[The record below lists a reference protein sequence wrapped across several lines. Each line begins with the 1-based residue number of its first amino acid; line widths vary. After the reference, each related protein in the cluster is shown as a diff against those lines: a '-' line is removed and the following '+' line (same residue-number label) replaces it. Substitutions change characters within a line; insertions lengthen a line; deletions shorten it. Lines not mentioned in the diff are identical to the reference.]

1 MKKLLSIALCL
12 CIALC
17 GLVFASAESEPVVYR
32 TLYSG
37 EIATLNYLITSTTN
51 DFTVSANVID
61 TLVEHDRYGNLVPC
75 LAESWTLS
83 EDGLTWTFN
92 LRKGVKWVTSTG
104 EYYADVTAYDFVT
117 AAEYILNAQHASATA
132 SLLYGCIAG
141 AKEYFNSTSAPKEG
155 EAAPEPMDFADVGV
169 KALDE
174 YTVAYTTTEPV
185 PYFLTML
192 DYVCYMPVNAAFLEE
207 KGDDFGLITSET
219 NLLYCGAYVISELKP
234 QEKRIYT
241 KNESYWD
248 KDNVFIDVIDQTY
261 NTQASI
267 IAPAMYLKGEIDAA
281 DIDSKL
287 AAEWLSDPETA
298 DMIHPVRQFGQY
310 SYFWAFNFDPNFDE
324 EYEPENWRI
333 AVNNEAFRLSFAYA
347 LDRVKAKT
355 VIEPENPEDLL
366 WSTIMP
372 AGICVV
378 DNKDYTELEEFDGI
392 ISEPDFDLALY
403 YKEKAVAELTELGA
417 TFPIKVLNCYPAS
430 SSSQADESVVV
441 KQQLEEVLGTDYIEI
456 INYPGPATGFL
467 SAIRRTGKYGFMRC
481 NWGLDFD
488 DPVNLT
494 EPFNEG
500 NNYNFYINATDPALM
515 NEDGELEYF
524 VLLNAAKAM
533 PGSDMLAR
541 YKSFAAAE
549 AYLIN
554 HAIVIPY
561 GSNSGGY
568 TASRL
573 NPFEGQFGATGLASC
588 RFKGQHLL
596 DKPMSTDEYY
606 DAYDQWLEEK
616 AALAQ

>member
-1 MKKLLSIALCL
+1 MKKLLSLTLCL

-17 GLVFASAESEPVVYR
+17 GLVFAVAEEAPTVYR
-32 TLYSG
+32 TLYDG
-37 EIATLNYLITSTTN
+37 EISTLNYLTTSTTN

-61 TLVEHDRYGNLVPC
+61 TLVEHDRYGNIVPC
-75 LAESWTLS
+75 LAESWTTS

-132 SLLYGCIAG
+132 WILRDYLAG
-141 AKEYFNSTSAPKEG
+141 AKDYYNSTKSPKEG
-155 EAAPEPMDFADVGV
+155 EAAPEPVDFAEVGV
-169 KALDE
+169 KALDD
-174 YTVAYTTTEPV
+174 YTIAYTTKEPC

-192 DYVCYMPVNAAFLEE
+192 DYICYMPVNAAFLAE
-207 KGDDFGLITSET
+207 KGDDFGVANSET
-219 NLLYCGAYVISELKP
+219 NLLYCGPFILSELKP
-234 QEKRIYT
+234 QESRVYT
-241 KNESYWD
+241 KNASYWD
-248 KDNVFIDVIDQTY
+248 KDNVFIDRIEQTY
-261 NTQASI
+261 NSQASI
-267 IAPAMYLKGEIDAA
+267 ISPAMYLNGEIDAA
-281 DIDSKL
+281 SIDSKI

-324 EYEPENWRI
+324 EYEPENWKL

-347 LDRVKAKT
+347 LDRLKAKT

-372 AGICVV
+372 EGICSI
-378 DNKDYTELEEFDGI
+378 DGTDYTELTEFDGI
-392 ISEPDFDLALY
+392 IAEPSNDLALY

-417 TFPIKVLNCYPAS
+417 TFPIKVLNSYPSS

-441 KQQLEEVLGTDYIEI
+441 KQQLEEVLGTDYIEV
-456 INYPGPATGFL
+456 INYPGPANNFL

-494 EPFNEG
+494 EPFDED
-500 NNYNFYINATDPALM
+500 NNYNFFINATDPALLT
-515 NEDGELEYF
+515 EDGELEYF

-533 PGSDMLAR
+533 PGTDMLAR
-541 YKSFAAAE
+541 YQAFAIAE

-573 NPFEGQFGATGLASC
+573 NPFEGQFSATGLASC
-588 RFKGQHLL
+588 RYKGMHVL

-616 AALAQ
+616 AAAVQ

>member
-1 MKKLLSIALCL
+1 MKKLLSLALCL

-17 GLVFASAESEPVVYR
+17 GIVFASAESEPVVYR

-37 EIATLNYLITSTTN
+37 EISTLNYLTTSTTN

-61 TLVEHDRYGNLVPC
+61 TLVEHDRYGNIVPC
-75 LAESWTLS
+75 LAESWTTS

-104 EYYADVTAYDFVT
+104 EYYADVSAYDFIT
-117 AAEYILNAQHASATA
+117 AAKYILNAENASSTA
-132 SLLYGCIAG
+132 WILTDYILG
-141 AKEYFNSTSAPKEG
+141 ADEYNDSTKAPEEG
-155 EAAPEPMDFADVGV
+155 KAAPEPVDFEEVGI

-174 YTVAYTTTEPV
+174 YTIAYTTFEPC

-192 DYVCYMPVNAAFLEE
+192 DYICYMPLNSKFLEE
-207 KGDDFGLITSET
+207 KGDDFGVATSET
-219 NLLYCGAYVISELKP
+219 NLLYCGPYIISELKP
-234 QEKRIYT
+234 QERRVYT

-248 KDNVFIDVIDQTY
+248 KDNVFIDVIEQTY
-261 NTQASI
+261 NSQAAVIS
-267 IAPAMYLKGEIDAA
+267 PAMYLKGEIDAA
-281 DIDSKL
+281 DIDSKI
-287 AAEWLSDPETA
+287 AAEWLADPETA

-324 EYEPENWRI
+324 EYEPANWKL
-333 AVNNEAFRLSFAYA
+333 AVNNEAFRLSIAYA

-372 AGICVV
+372 EGICVI
-378 DNKDYTELEEFDGI
+378 DGKDYTELEAFDSI
-392 ISEPDFDLALY
+392 ITEPDFDLALE
-403 YKEKAVAELTELGA
+403 YKAKAIEELTVLGA
-417 TFPIKVLNCYPAS
+417 TFPIKVLNSYPAS

-441 KQQLEEVLGTDYIEI
+441 KQQLEEVLGADYIEV

-494 EPFNEG
+494 EPFKET
-500 NNYNFYINATDPALM
+500 NNYNFFIKATDPALM
-515 NEDGELEYF
+515 NEDGELEYY
-524 VLLNAAKAM
+524 VLLNAARAM

-541 YKSFAAAE
+541 YEAFTKAE

-554 HAIVIPY
+554 HGIVIPY
-561 GSNSGGY
+561 GSSSGGY

-588 RFKGQHLL
+588 RYKGQHLL

-606 DAYDQWLEEK
+606 DAYDLWLEER
-616 AALAQ
+616 AALAK

>member
-17 GLVFASAESEPVVYR
+17 GIVFASAESEPVVYR

-37 EIATLNYLITSTTN
+37 EIATLNYLVTSTTN
-51 DFTVSANVID
+51 DFTVSANVVD
-61 TLVEHDRYGNLVPC
+61 TLVEHDRYGNIVPC
-75 LAESWTLS
+75 LAESWTTS
-83 EDGLTWTFN
+83 DDGLTWTFS
-92 LRKGVKWVTSTG
+92 LRKGVTWVTSTG

-117 AAEYILNAQHASATA
+117 AAEYLLNAAHASSTA
-132 SLLYGCIAG
+132 WILRDYILG
-141 AKEYFNSTSAPKEG
+141 AKEYYESTSAPKEG
-155 EAAPEPMDFADVGV
+155 EAAPAPMDFADVGV
-169 KALDE
+169 KAVDE
-174 YTVAYTTTEPV
+174 YTIAYTTIEPC

-192 DYVCYMPVNAAFLEE
+192 DYICYMPVNAAFLEE
-207 KGDDFGLITSET
+207 KGDDFGVATSET

-234 QEKRIYT
+234 QEKRVYT

-248 KDNVFIDVIDQTY
+248 KDNVFIDVIEQTY
-261 NTQASI
+261 NSQASVI
-267 IAPAMYLKGEIDAA
+267 SPAMYLKGEIDAA
-281 DIDSKL
+281 DIDSKI

-324 EYEPENWRI
+324 EYEPDNWKI
-333 AVNNEAFRLSFAYA
+333 AVNNEAFRLSIAYA

-366 WSTIMP
+366 WSSIMP
-372 AGICVV
+372 EGICVI
-378 DNKDYTELEEFDGI
+378 DGKDYTELDEFSDI
-392 ISEPDFDLALY
+392 ISEPDYDLALV
-403 YKEKAVAELTELGA
+403 YKAKAIEELTELGA
-417 TFPIKVLNCYPAS
+417 TFPIKVLNSYPAS

-441 KQQLEEVLGTDYIEI
+441 KQQLEEVLGSDYIEV

-494 EPFNEG
+494 EPFKET
-500 NNYNFYINATDPALM
+500 NNYNFLIKATDPALM
-515 NEDGELEYF
+515 TEDGELEYY

-541 YKSFAAAE
+541 YEAFAKAE
-549 AYLIN
+549 TYLIN

-588 RFKGQHLL
+588 RYKGQHLL

-606 DAYDQWLEEK
+606 DAYDQWLEER
-616 AALAQ
+616 AALAK